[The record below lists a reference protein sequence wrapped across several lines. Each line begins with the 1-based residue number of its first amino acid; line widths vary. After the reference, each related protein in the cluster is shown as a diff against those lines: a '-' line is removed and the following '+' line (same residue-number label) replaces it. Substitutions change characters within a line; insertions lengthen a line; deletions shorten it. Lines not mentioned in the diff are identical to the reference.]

1 MISERGEGR
10 TPPWRHGKLGAMTII
25 DSVKGAPDI
34 LPPVSA
40 GFNAIESAMLQTAI
54 TFGYERI
61 RTPVFEHTEVYA
73 RGVGAS
79 TDIVN
84 KEMYTFEDK
93 GGRSLTLRP
102 EGTAGIVRAALS
114 AGIPRGGVL
123 PWKVSWVGEVFR
135 YERPQSGRQ
144 RSFTQMD
151 VEALGT
157 TDPAIDA
164 ELIILGWDALRAAA
178 ATAGKTFDATNLEV
192 RLNTLGDRADRPAY
206 HAALNAY
213 LDPFEA
219 AGKLPKDVIERRH
232 LNPLRA
238 FDSKAEGMA
247 EIMAGA
253 PLLKDHISEEAREH
267 HRQVVAL
274 LDAEGIPIIHD
285 AKLVRGLDYYTRTTF
300 EYQATNLGAQSA
312 VGGGGRF
319 DGLAEDLGWNEP
331 FQGIGLA
338 LGVDRTYLSVY
349 GVAPGEPNPAI
360 ARMPRVDV
368 FGIPMG
374 AEFAP
379 AVFSL
384 ITALRREGI
393 RAEMGESTRKP
404 RALFKSADRAGAT
417 YALIIGEEEANAAT
431 VTVKD
436 LGTGNQYTCG
446 ATAAELVSLLSAN
459 R

>member
-1 MISERGEGR
+1 MS
-10 TPPWRHGKLGAMTII
+10 II

-40 GFNAIESAMLQTAI
+40 GFNAIESAMLNTAI
-54 TFGYERI
+54 TYGYERI
-61 RTPVFEHTEVYA
+61 RTPVFEHTEVFA

-164 ELIILGWDALRAAA
+164 EMIILGWDALRNAAKV
-178 ATAGKTFDATNLEV
+178 AGKTFDASNLEV
-192 RLNTLGDRADRPAY
+192 RLNSLGDRADRPAY
-206 HAALNAY
+206 HEALNTY
-213 LDPFEA
+213 LNAFEQ
-219 AGKLPKDVIERRH
+219 AGKLPKDVVERRH
-232 LNPLRA
+232 INPLRA

-253 PLLKDHISEEAREH
+253 PMLKDHISEEAREH
-267 HRQVVAL
+267 HRQVIAI
-274 LDAEGIPIIHD
+274 LDSEGIPIIHD
-285 AKLVRGLDYYTRTTF
+285 EKLVRGLDYYTRTTF

-338 LGVDRTYLSVY
+338 LGVDRTYLSIY
-349 GVAPGEPNPAI
+349 GVPPGEPNPQIERA
-360 ARMPRVDV
+360 PRVEV

-374 AEFAP
+374 PAYAP
-379 AVFSL
+379 AVFSV
-384 ITALRREGI
+384 ITNLRRVGI
-393 RAEMGESTRKP
+393 RAEMGESNRKA
-404 RALFKSADRAGAT
+404 RALFKSADRSGAT
-417 YALIIGEEEANAAT
+417 LAVIIGEEEAEVGR
-431 VTVKD
+431 VTVKH
-436 LGTGNQYTCG
+436 LVTGNQYTCEPD
-446 ATAAELVSLLSAN
+446 AEHIASFLHSQLT
-459 R
+459 

>member
-1 MISERGEGR
+1 M
-10 TPPWRHGKLGAMTII
+10 KII

-40 GFNAIESAMLQTAI
+40 GFNAIEAAMLTTAQ

-61 RTPVFEHTEVYA
+61 RTPVFEHTEVFA

-114 AGIPRGGVL
+114 AGIPRGGAL
-123 PWKVSWVGEVFR
+123 PWKVCWAGELFR

-144 RSFTQMD
+144 RSFTQVD

-157 TDPAIDA
+157 SDPLIDA
-164 ELIILGWDALRAAA
+164 EMVILGWDALRAAA
-178 ATAGKTFDATNLEV
+178 RTAGKTFDADNLEV

-219 AGKLPKDVIERRH
+219 AGQLSEDVVTRRH
-232 LNPLRA
+232 INPLRA
-238 FDSKAEGMA
+238 FDSKAPGMA
-247 EIMAGA
+247 EIMANA
-253 PLLKDHISEEAREH
+253 PLLKDHISEEARDH
-267 HRQVVAL
+267 HRMVVRL
-274 LDAEGIPIIHD
+274 LEAEGIPIIHD
-285 AKLVRGLDYYTRTTF
+285 DRLVRGLDYYTRTTF

-349 GVAPGEPNPAI
+349 GVPPGDPNARIAPA
-360 ARMPRVDV
+360 PRVEV
-368 FGIPMG
+368 YGIPMG
-374 AEFAP
+374 QDALEP
-379 AVFSL
+379 LFSL
-384 ITALRREGI
+384 VTALRREGI
-393 RAEMGESTRKP
+393 RAEMGESTRKA
-404 RALFKSADRAGAT
+404 RALFKAADRSMARL
-417 YALIIGEEEANAAT
+417 ALVMGDDEVAQGE
-431 VTVKD
+431 VTIKD
-436 LGTGNQYTCG
+436 LSTGEQ
-446 ATAAELVSLLSAN
+446 VSCPLDPAKVLSSIRQALN
-459 R
+459 L

>member
-1 MISERGEGR
+1 MS
-10 TPPWRHGKLGAMTII
+10 II

-40 GFNAIESAMLQTAI
+40 GFNAIEAAMLDTAI

-61 RTPVFEHTEVYA
+61 RTPVFEHTEVFA

-164 ELIILGWDALRAAA
+164 EMIILGWDALRNAAR
-178 ATAGKTFDATNLEV
+178 TAGKTFDATNLEV

-206 HAALNAY
+206 HQALNAY
-213 LDPFEA
+213 LDAFEA
-219 AGKLPKDVIERRH
+219 QGKLPKDVVERRH

-247 EIMAGA
+247 EIMGGA
-253 PLLKDHISEEAREH
+253 PLLKDHISEAATEH
-267 HRQVVAL
+267 HSQVITL
-274 LDAEGIPIIHD
+274 LEGEGIPLIHD
-285 AKLVRGLDYYTRTTF
+285 DKLVRGLDYYTRTTF

-349 GVAPGEPNPAI
+349 GVAPGDPNPALPR
-360 ARMPRVDV
+360 APRVDI
-368 FGIPMG
+368 FGIPM
-374 AEFAP
+374 APDYAP
-379 AVFSL
+379 AVFGL
-384 ITALRREGI
+384 ITALRRAGI
-393 RAEMGESTRKP
+393 RAEMGESTRKA
-404 RALFKSADRAGAT
+404 RALFKSADRSGAT
-417 YALIIGEEEANAAT
+417 LALIIGEEEAAQAT
-431 VTVKD
+431 VTLKH
-436 LGTGNQYTCG
+436 LGTGDQYTC
-446 ATAAELVSLLSAN
+446 AADAN
-459 R
+459 AIASYLYTNPS

>member
-1 MISERGEGR
+1 MS
-10 TPPWRHGKLGAMTII
+10 II

-40 GFNAIESAMLQTAI
+40 GFNAVEAAMLNTAI
-54 TFGYERI
+54 TYGYERI
-61 RTPVFEHTEVYA
+61 RTPVFEHTEVFA

-164 ELIILGWDALRAAA
+164 EMIILGWDALRNAAT
-178 ATAGKTFDATNLEV
+178 TAGKTFDEKNLEV

-213 LDPFEA
+213 LDPFETQ
-219 AGKLPKDVIERRH
+219 GKLPKDVVERRH
-232 LNPLRA
+232 INPLRA

-247 EIMAGA
+247 EIMANA
-253 PLLKDHISEEAREH
+253 PVIKDHISEEATDH
-267 HRQVVAL
+267 HREVVAL
-274 LDAEGIPIIHD
+274 LEAEGIPVIHD
-285 AKLVRGLDYYTRTTF
+285 VHLVRGLDYYTRTTF

-338 LGVDRTYLSVY
+338 LGVDRTYLSIY
-349 GVAPGEPNPAI
+349 GVAPGEPNPAL
-360 ARMPRVDV
+360 AQSPRVEI

-374 AEFAP
+374 PEFAP
-379 AVFSL
+379 AVFSI
-384 ITALRREGI
+384 ITALRRAGI

-404 RALFKSADRAGAT
+404 RALFKSADRAGARL
-417 YALIIGEEEANAAT
+417 ALIIGQDEAASGHI
-431 VTVKD
+431 TVKD
-436 LGTGNQYTCG
+436 LQTGEQYTCQPDVNVLTSYLN
-446 ATAAELVSLLSAN
+446 TAA
-459 R
+459 